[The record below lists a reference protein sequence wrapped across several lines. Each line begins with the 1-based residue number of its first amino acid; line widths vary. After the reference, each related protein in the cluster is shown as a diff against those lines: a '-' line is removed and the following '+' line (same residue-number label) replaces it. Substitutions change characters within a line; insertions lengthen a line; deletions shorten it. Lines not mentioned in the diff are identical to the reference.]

1 MFTYC
6 QLKTGIEE
14 VGRVN
19 GKSSSATFVGGIV
32 GQIIS
37 IELQQDSAVGN
48 RLTIHAC
55 HSDLNT
61 MNTRGIQKKTGN
73 NNKRKALFTRGFSL
87 KHRGLL
93 QGVEIKGE
101 MY

>member
-6 QLKTGIEE
+6 QPQAGIEE
-14 VGRVN
+14 VGCVK
-19 GKSSSATFVGGIV
+19 GKSSNAVLVRGIV

-48 RLTIHAC
+48 RLTLHVC

-61 MNTRGIQKKTGN
+61 TNTQGIHKKTKN
-73 NNKRKALFTRGFSL
+73 NNKKRKAL
-87 KHRGLL
+87 
-93 QGVEIKGE
+93 
-101 MY
+101 Y